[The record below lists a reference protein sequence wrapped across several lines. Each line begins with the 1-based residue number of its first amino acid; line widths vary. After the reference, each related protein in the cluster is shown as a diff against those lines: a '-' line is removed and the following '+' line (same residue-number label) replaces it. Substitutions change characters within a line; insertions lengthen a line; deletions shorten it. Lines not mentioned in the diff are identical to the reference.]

1 MAQNYIDSFND
12 SSSLLN
18 LSDYYD
24 QLWTCSFPLLSFS
37 NILVELFA
45 RNLVI
50 SMGKPR
56 IPQVINCFGT
66 SGHLSIEQKIGVNL
80 DGVLFDPEIVLQLSL
95 VTRELLVKGLRLPE
109 VIVQD
114 LEGVQDVGHFGH
126 QLSLRGITLFL
137 QVGFLSP
144 LIYQTYLLGLI

>member
-1 MAQNYIDSFND
+1 MVQNYIDNFGNSFRD

-24 QLWTCSFPLLSFS
+24 QLWKCSFPLLSFS
-37 NILVELFA
+37 NILAELFA

-80 DGVLFDPEIVLQLSL
+80 DGILFNPKIVLQLSF

-109 VIVQD
+109 VIVEY
-114 LEGVQDVGHFGH
+114 LESVQDVCHFSN
-126 QLSLRGITLFL
+126 QLCLWR
-137 QVGFLSP
+137 VC
-144 LIYQTYLLGLI
+144 LLLHCMVFVP